1 MHVQIIRRYDGVWF
15 TRDLGRSRKLK
26 EPNSDAARADRM
38 RRLRQLYGPTQ
49 VAFCRRYG
57 FSLSQWANFEAGKPV
72 GHKAGMQ
79 LIASIPDLSLD
90 WIYLGSIS
98 GLSIG
103 MARKL
108 GELPP
113 ENDGKV
119 TNLSSRRS

>member
-1 MHVQIIRRYDGVWF
+1 MHVQIIRRYDERLVQ
-15 TRDLGRSRKLK
+15 RAISGRSRKLE

-98 GLSIG
+98 GSVDRNG
-103 MARKL
+103 AQ
-108 GELPP
+108 
-113 ENDGKV
+113 
-119 TNLSSRRS
+119 TRRIAA

>member
-1 MHVQIIRRYDGVWF
+1 MASGSLAIS
-15 TRDLGRSRKLK
+15 GRSRKLQ
-26 EPNSDAARADRM
+26 EPTSDAARADRM

-49 VAFCRRYG
+49 AAFCRRYG

-108 GELPP
+108 GELPS

>member
-1 MHVQIIRRYDGVWF
+1 MPSGSHAIS
-15 TRDLGRSRKLK
+15 GRSRKLQ

-49 VAFCRRYG
+49 AAFCRRYG

-113 ENDGKV
+113 ENDGKA